1 MASIKREQIL
11 ESIEFCEK
19 NGYFEKLNDIYST
32 LPKGDCAG
40 CGNCCMESVGINL
53 IEFLN
58 IYRYLAEK
66 QELRECSIERIVDY
80 YFMELMKKNS
90 CPFRDENNRCLIYE
104 VRPLNCRLFGH
115 WKKEDYNKNLSNIT
129 QRNREYRDL
138 IKSKYGFDISDKVVN
153 YKIEYCETFIPQE
166 RYLEKSERLEFA
178 DNLMILDSNIYSKGI
193 IDIDFKDRGIVEYF
207 IESLLNE
214 DTAYNI
220 KVRVSKDK
228 NVRNRAINRLKKILL

>member
-1 MASIKREQIL
+1 M
-11 ESIEFCEK
+11 
-19 NGYFEKLNDIYST
+19 
-32 LPKGDCAG
+32 
-40 CGNCCMESVGINL
+40 
-53 IEFLN
+53 
-58 IYRYLAEK
+58 
-66 QELRECSIERIVDY
+66 
-80 YFMELMKKNS
+80 
-90 CPFRDENNRCLIYE
+90 
-104 VRPLNCRLFGH
+104 
-115 WKKEDYNKNLSNIT
+115 
-129 QRNREYRDL
+129 
-138 IKSKYGFDISDKVVN
+138 VN

-207 IESLLNE
+207 IESLLKE